1 MKRGLA
7 VVLFLFAISLP
18 LYAGQPCCSITAV
31 DSRTG
36 LVTGKENATGRTF
49 QFQAGNAALLKLLRP
64 GTQVYANFTAKQVS
78 LDGRNS
84 CCQIVSVSAGA
95 ATTATPLAPRT
106 DVPAT
111 AAASIA
117 AKPAVQA
124 AETLQ
129 ATAAAVK
136 TPAATALKATPAA
149 PSAVGV
155 VPPVNLGGVNLG
167 GGTGFQRCCTL
178 TAIQGV
184 LGSTP
189 DWPAKEND
197 LGWTFGFQPLQH
209 FPNQPKGFGPGSPLW
224 VNFGTNQVSCDGVT
238 VCGSIAYAQPVKFVQ
253 PTYLDVLPIGVIYVP
268 PGDPQDPV
276 NSSIVAKQIF
286 SLTNMKATV
295 TSTVNVTTTP
305 GPEFGTG
312 IAIAIAGPGVP
323 TTNPQTS
330 STSQTVS
337 ESNMVGEAA
346 QGPGGYPGSNDLVW
360 FYVNPTYDVTYIGVW
375 LYNNGQYP
383 VVASPGQIVSI
394 VPHPKQLPGECGPQW
409 QFAHATIGELQ
420 AYAAGD
426 TSNADAGFLNLIS
439 KCSGQPAQATGGGL
453 KSAIAAPLTPAQKLI
468 ALDPMAVQASR
479 LLPVL
484 GQSPATTTMDPS
496 SVLGNTGRFQPLALS
511 TDDPG
516 SAYPVTYCGTDAP
529 FNFADLASQT
539 NTASTSIVA
548 QFQGYPTLILNPV
561 AIAVTGINAAAGIKL
576 PVPGSAVSLGS
587 SWTITSTYTTATTK
601 GTAWNVT
608 GTFGSGMYGTKGYP
622 SCDSAPAF
630 STTLYYDWVNHTVLF
645 WSVPVPTNGTE
656 VEGAISSTGSR
667 VVFTSASGG
676 DPLVVWPNAK
686 GQFHAKLAPGSYR
699 YYLSQP
705 GGHTTALSLTIPANQ
720 SAPLQLPAME
730 KETAVLAGHE

>member
-1 MKRGLA
+1 MKRGFA
-7 VVLFLFAISLP
+7 VVLFLLGISLP
-18 LYAGQPCCSITAV
+18 LYAAGPCCSITAV

-36 LVTGKENATGRTF
+36 LVTAKENATERVF
-49 QFQAGNAALLKLLRP
+49 QFQASNAALLKLLRP

-95 ATTATPLAPRT
+95 ATALTSLAPRT
-106 DVPAT
+106 PVPGTAP
-111 AAASIA
+111 AAAE
-117 AKPAVQA
+117 PVVQA
-124 AETLQ
+124 AEIPQ
-129 ATAAAVK
+129 TAAVAAK
-136 TPAATALKATPAA
+136 TSPATALKSVPTSIA
-149 PSAVGV
+149 PGGVGV
-155 VPPVNLGGVNLG
+155 RPVNLG

-178 TAIQGV
+178 TAVEGI
-184 LGSTP
+184 LGATP
-189 DWPAKEND
+189 DWPAKENE
-197 LGWTFGFQPLQH
+197 LGWTFGFQPLPK

-224 VNFGTNQVSCDGVT
+224 INFGTNQVSCDGVT
-238 VCGSIAYAQPVKFVQ
+238 VCGSVFGAQPVNFVQ
-253 PTYLDVLPIGVIYVP
+253 TTILDVLPIGVIYVP

-276 NSSIVAKQIF
+276 GSSIVAKQIF

-305 GPEFGTG
+305 GQPLEYG
-312 IAIAIAGPGVP
+312 IDIAGPGVP
-323 TTNPQTS
+323 ATNPQTS

-337 ESNMVGEAA
+337 ETTMVGEAA

-360 FYVNPTYDVTYIGVW
+360 FYVNPAYDVTYIGVW
-375 LYNNGQYP
+375 LYNGGRYP

-394 VPHPKQLPGECGPQW
+394 VPHPKQLSGECGPQW

-426 TSNADAGFLNLIS
+426 TRNADAGFLNLIC
-439 KCSGQPAQATGGGL
+439 KAAQTAAPTGGGQ
-453 KSAIAAPLTPAQKLI
+453 KSVFGLSPATPAQKLI
-468 ALDPMAVQASR
+468 ALDPMANQAGR

-484 GQSPATTTMDPS
+484 GQSAATTTMDPS
-496 SVLGNTGRFQPLALS
+496 SVPGNPGRFQPLALS

-539 NTASTSIVA
+539 NTTSNSTVT
-548 QFQGYPTLILNPV
+548 QFQGNPVLILNPV
-561 AIAVTGINAAAGIKL
+561 AIAATAINAAAGIKL
-576 PVPGSAVSLGS
+576 PVPGSAVSLGTA
-587 SWTITSTYTTATTK
+587 WTITSTYTTATTK

-608 GTFGSGMYGTKGYP
+608 GNFGSGMYGTRGYP

-645 WSVPVPTNGTE
+645 WSVPLPANGTE
-656 VEGAISSTGSR
+656 VEGFIASPGRASR

-676 DPLVVWPNAK
+676 HPLVVLPNAK

-699 YYLSQP
+699 YYVSQS
-705 GGHTTALSLTIPANQ
+705 GARTTALNVTVPANQ
-720 SAPLQLPAME
+720 SAPLQLPAIE
-730 KETAVLAGHE
+730 KEAAVLAGRE